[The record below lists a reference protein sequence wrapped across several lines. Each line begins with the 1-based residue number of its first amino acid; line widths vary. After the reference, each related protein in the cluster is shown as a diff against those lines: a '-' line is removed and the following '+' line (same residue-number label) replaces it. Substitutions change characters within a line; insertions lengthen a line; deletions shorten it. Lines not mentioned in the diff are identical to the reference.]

1 MNENENRSDLNMQDE
16 ENTSIHAPAET
27 VETQDAEV
35 EIIEPEYDSTAACA
49 DAGANEAELER
60 ISKEIQAQLKT
71 YKITLWGVV
80 GSIGLY
86 LVCLFMIKS
95 NALLLATCVLM
106 IVMAILNT
114 RYSKRIQKLAKER
127 AALQASIAKPE
138 SSATA
143 AAAEDGL
150 QIGTVNTSDPVV
162 TGVESLNELPKEYTV
177 LDDVDFGDFSAEHV
191 VVSPYGVA
199 LVGNADCAAE
209 LNAVLQEI
217 GVESPVFVY
226 DPELDIDTL
235 AQNIQSEKI
244 IALDEQQIMTICQ
257 KLLGLR

>member
-16 ENTSIHAPAET
+16 ENTSIHTPEET
-27 VETQDAEV
+27 VETEDV
-35 EIIEPEYDSTAACA
+35 EIIEPEYDSAEACA

-95 NALLLATCVLM
+95 NALLLATCVIM

-127 AALQASIAKPE
+127 AALQASIEKPE
-138 SSATA
+138 STA
-143 AAAEDGL
+143 AAAAGEDGL

-199 LVGNADCAAE
+199 LVGNSDCAAE

-226 DPELDIDTL
+226 DPESDIETL

-244 IALDEQQIMTICQ
+244 VALDEQQIMTICQ